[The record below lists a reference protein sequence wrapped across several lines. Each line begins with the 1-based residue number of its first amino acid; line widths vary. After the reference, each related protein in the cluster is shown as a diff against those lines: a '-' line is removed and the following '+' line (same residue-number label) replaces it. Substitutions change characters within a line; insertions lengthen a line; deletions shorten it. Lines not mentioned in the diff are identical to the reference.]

1 MWWNRTQP
9 PLVQPPAAAAPTD
22 LEERVERLERRLK
35 LLEADADVWISKYRT
50 LLART
55 EKAAGRMER
64 IQAEVD
70 LEAPIGTAA
79 GVTPLPP
86 PPDRWVGLKR
96 AQDAAAR
103 ARGRG

>member
-9 PLVQPPAAAAPTD
+9 PLVQPPAAAAPSD
-22 LEERVERLERRLK
+22 LEERIERLERRQK

-64 IQAEVD
+64 LASQDDPGSTIITPADPQHGEIRGPH
-70 LEAPIGTAA
+70 LIIRAPAI
-79 GVTPLPP
+79 PMIKSMEL
-86 PPDRWVGLKR
+86 L
-96 AQDAAAR
+96 Q
-103 ARGRG
+103 